1 MSEQIKQI
9 ATRIKE
15 LRTIADKSIK
25 ELAKEFKVT
34 EDQYARYESGDVDIP
49 VSFLCAVAQ
58 KFKVELTTLLTGG
71 EPHLRGYCLVKK
83 GAAPSVDRRKE
94 YKYQDLAYN
103 FVDKKAEVFLVCVD
117 PKPKTKKVHYYSHGG
132 QEFTYLL
139 EGKLQVMLDG
149 HEVTLE
155 PGDSLYFNSGLR
167 HAMAAI
173 GGKPAKF
180 LAVVL

>member
-9 ATRIKE
+9 AIRIKE
-15 LRTIADKSIK
+15 LRTIADKSIE
-25 ELAKEFKVT
+25 ELAKEFNVP
-34 EDQYARYESGDVDIP
+34 EDQYAQYESGNVDIP

-58 KFKVELTTLLTGG
+58 KFKVELTTLLTGE
-71 EPHLRGYCLVKK
+71 EPRLRSYCLVKK
-83 GAAPSVDRRKE
+83 GSAPDIDRRKE

-103 FVDKKAEVFLVCVD
+103 FVNKKAEVFLVCVD
-117 PKPKTKKVHYYSHGG
+117 PKPKTQEIHYYSHGG

-149 HEVTLE
+149 HEIILE

-167 HAMAAI
+167 HALAAI
-173 GGKPAKF
+173 GGKPARF